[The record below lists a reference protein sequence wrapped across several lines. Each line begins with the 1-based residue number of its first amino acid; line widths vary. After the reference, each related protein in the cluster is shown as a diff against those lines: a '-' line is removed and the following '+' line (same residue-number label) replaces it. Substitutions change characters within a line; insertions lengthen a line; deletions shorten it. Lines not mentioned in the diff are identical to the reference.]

1 MKDMKTLLELSARRH
16 RDHLCPRQVLGVRMG
31 MYAAELLDIDL
42 PQSDKRVFAFV
53 ETDGCV
59 VDGITAATG
68 CAPGSRT
75 LRIIDYGKT
84 AATFIDTTTNRA
96 LRILPSPESRKRAYD
111 YAQDAPD
118 RWHAQLLGYQVMP
131 GDELLVA
138 QSVTLSVSMA
148 AIISRHGLRAICEI
162 CGEDI
167 INEREVHRADRVL
180 CRSCAGDAYY
190 TLGSDAVPQTQLP
203 AAAGVRIFAN
213 EFARA

>member
-1 MKDMKTLLELSARRH
+1 MKDLQTLLELSARRH

-42 PQSDKRVFAFV
+42 PQDDKRVFAFV

-75 LRIIDYGKT
+75 LRIMDYGKT
-84 AATFIDTTTNRA
+84 AATFVDTSTNRA
-96 LRILPSPESRKRAYD
+96 IRILPSPESRKRAYD

-118 RWHAQLLGYQVMP
+118 RWHAQLAGYQVMP
-131 GDELLVA
+131 REELLLA
-138 QSVTLSVSMA
+138 QSVTLSVSLA
-148 AIISRHGLRAICEI
+148 AIISRHGLRAVCEM

-180 CRSCAGDAYY
+180 CRACAGDSYY
-190 TLGSDAVPQTQLP
+190 ASGECANADTQASSP
-203 AAAGVRIFAN
+203 AAVRVFAN
-213 EFARA
+213 ELVRA